1 MPSGGRKRNALNG
14 SGNQGLGAFRA
25 VAIAA
30 FAEGGQ
36 PNLLSVLA
44 RQRQGAGKGSLI
56 KTGVLR
62 SKHDCVQLIPQQL
75 ARQLFR
81 MQCAGWAHG
90 PYHAHAGHMGRG
102 LGHALKIEA
111 GRCALGGLE

>member
-1 MPSGGRKRNALNG
+1 LLAAL
-14 SGNQGLGAFRA
+14 SI
-25 VAIAA
+25 V
-30 FAEGGQ
+30 
-36 PNLLSVLA
+36 A

-62 SKHDCVQLIPQQL
+62 GKHDCIQLIPQQL

-81 MQCAGWAHG
+81 MQCAGWAQG
-90 PYHAHAGHMGRG
+90 SYRTHAGQTGRH

-111 GRCALGGLE
+111 VRCALGGLEQIHSNALRGWLPGFAPAR